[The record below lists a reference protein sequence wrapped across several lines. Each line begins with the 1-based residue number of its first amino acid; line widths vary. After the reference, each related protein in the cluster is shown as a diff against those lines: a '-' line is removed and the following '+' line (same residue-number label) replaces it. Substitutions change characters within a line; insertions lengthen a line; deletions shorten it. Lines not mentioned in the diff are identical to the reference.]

1 MASVDATAQDSQ
13 SEKEVRKKN
22 PLSHFPISSSK
33 SIGASRFTVDYWRT
47 KLFRPVY
54 GSGKKRYEVQ
64 EWYLQVQHEG
74 RREKVGLGSNN
85 KEEAGRRAAQ
95 FFKNL
100 VGKGWD
106 VALSKLNPDKE
117 IKPKVMITVGD
128 LITTVRPLLTVRART
143 FAGYAYALRKIAR
156 EAVGQ
161 KDATKKRFDPKSQT
175 WRRVSDTMLLAKLT
189 PTKVAEWKAKVIS
202 AAGSDVIKQTRA
214 RRNVN
219 SFIRTARA
227 LFSRK
232 ALKRLKALGVVLPD
246 PLPFAGVE
254 MEKQGSTKYHS
265 IFSPKDLLQTA
276 KSELAQKDSNTW
288 LVILLALGAGLR
300 RKEID
305 GLCWQQVD
313 FERQQVFIFNHAGF
327 EAKTEDSEGKIFVDA
342 ALLAELLPFKA
353 GSNDYVIEP
362 KTPGREAGAA
372 QYYRAQET
380 FEHTTKW
387 LRDHGVKT
395 DKPLHTLR
403 KEFGSIICESADIH
417 TASRQLRHSDL
428 ATTAA
433 FYTDHR
439 RRATVPVG
447 RFLTSTA
454 PAQPTKTNKKQDSA
468 NTNAQ
473 KIVKWDSA
481 ACSANTRF
489 EPHSPGE

>member
-1 MASVDATAQDSQ
+1 M
-13 SEKEVRKKN
+13 RKQI
-22 PLSHFPISSSK
+22 PLSHFPVSSQK

-54 GSGKKRYEVQ
+54 GRGKRQHEVQ

-74 RREKVGLGSNN
+74 RREKVGLGTNN
-85 KEEAGRRAAQ
+85 KEEACRRAAQ

-128 LITTVRPLLTVRART
+128 LITTVRPLLTVRPRT
-143 FAGYAYALRKIAR
+143 FEMYAYSLRKIAR

-161 KDATKKRFDPKSQT
+161 KDSTKKRFDPKSQT

-189 PTKVAEWKAKVIS
+189 PTKVAEWKAKVVS
-202 AAGSDVIKQTRA
+202 AAGTDVVKQTRA

-219 SFIRTARA
+219 SFIRMARS

-232 ALKRLKALGVVLPD
+232 GLKRLKELGVILPD

-265 IFSPKDLLQTA
+265 IFNPKDLLRKA
-276 KSELAQKDSNTW
+276 KSELEEKDTDTW

-305 GLCWQQVD
+305 GLCWLQVD
-313 FERQQVFIFNHAGF
+313 FERNQIFIFNHEGF
-327 EAKTEDSEGKIFVDA
+327 EAKTEDSEGKIFVDS
-342 ALLAELLPFKA
+342 ALLAELLPFKGEA
-353 GSNDYVIEP
+353 NEYVIER
-362 KTPGREAGAA
+362 KTPGRDAGAT
-372 QYYRAQET
+372 QFYRAQET
-380 FEHTTKW
+380 FEKTTKW

-439 RRATVPVG
+439 RRATVPCRQFPDQHYSRPANPNDWKAGFRQYEDSECCDIG
-447 RFLTSTA
+447 RWLIFPQTPSLSRTI
-454 PAQPTKTNKKQDSA
+454 PANKFATEVQ
-468 NTNAQ
+468 
-473 KIVKWDSA
+473 A
-481 ACSANTRF
+481 A
-489 EPHSPGE
+489 